1 MVPWVAV
8 ILRLN
13 KDFTFVRSMVKCNQ
27 VLELKV
33 AQNFQKSPNLSDCRG
48 SQKVGGNDALMFSS
62 LGVNFKKSRYELNI
76 FMISHYIYHPRV
88 YLISVQVVLWL
99 LPLSK

>member
-62 LGVNFKKSRYELNI
+62 LGVNFKKSRNPTPIKLFQFGLKRLFPSLVSRN
-76 FMISHYIYHPRV
+76 FC
-88 YLISVQVVLWL
+88 
-99 LPLSK
+99 

>member
-1 MVPWVAV
+1 
-8 ILRLN
+8 
-13 KDFTFVRSMVKCNQ
+13 MVKCNQ

-62 LGVNFKKSRYELNI
+62 LGVNFKKSRNQTPIKLFQFGLKRLFPSLVSRNFCWQLCENKKL
-76 FMISHYIYHPRV
+76 FEISKQKHSTDDID
-88 YLISVQVVLWL
+88 I
-99 LPLSK
+99 